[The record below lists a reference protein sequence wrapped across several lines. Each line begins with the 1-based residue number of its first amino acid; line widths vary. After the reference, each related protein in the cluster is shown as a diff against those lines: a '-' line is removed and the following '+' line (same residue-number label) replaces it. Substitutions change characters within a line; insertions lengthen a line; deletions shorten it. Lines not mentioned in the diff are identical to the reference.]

1 MRGGLTSFAIL
12 SMLIS
17 GLKKKTKNKLT
28 VLLLRFVGTFVAGV
42 AAGAPLSHNDTLVG
56 SASPWACVV
65 LNLLTRG
72 TPGKEVKKHREE
84 QVKDLGN
91 RQVLCV
97 CVCELLSCVRLFAT
111 PWAAGNSP
119 GKNIG
124 VGCHFLL

>member
-1 MRGGLTSFAIL
+1 MKGGLTSFAVL

-17 GLKKKTKNKLT
+17 GLKKKTNSRAST
-28 VLLLRFVGTFVAGV
+28 QICGHFCCGV

-56 SASPWACVV
+56 PASPWACVV

-84 QVKDLGN
+84 QGKDLGN

-97 CVCELLSCVRLFAT
+97 CVCELLSWV
-111 PWAAGNSP
+111 
-119 GKNIG
+119 
-124 VGCHFLL
+124 